1 MIFLLK
7 YLKLYKL
14 EILTYIMIITIKN
27 KIILWLLHN
36 HRSNIIGNIYIYI
49 YHEIGWDL
57 WNIDILRYYLRTIW
71 YSIWE
76 YYVQW
81 DMLY

>member
-49 YHEIGWDL
+49 PRDKMGFMEYRYFR
-57 WNIDILRYYLRTIW
+57 ILF
-71 YSIWE
+71 
-76 YYVQW
+76 
-81 DMLY
+81 LYNMI